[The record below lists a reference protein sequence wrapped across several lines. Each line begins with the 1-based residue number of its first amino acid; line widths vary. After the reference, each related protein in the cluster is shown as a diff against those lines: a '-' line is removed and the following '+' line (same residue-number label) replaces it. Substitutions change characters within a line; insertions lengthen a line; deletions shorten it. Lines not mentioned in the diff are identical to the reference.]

1 VNTKPFKGPQDT
13 FIFRLVAFFSR
24 LQLHYLHRNAQ
35 NRELITTIYLF
46 IAGVTALATITIMA
60 YLTDLM
66 LLFPPLGPS
75 AFILFYTPL
84 AESAS
89 PRNLVLA
96 HTMALLCGL
105 TALVLAEVLLPGFQG
120 TPSTTMNWAN
130 VTAIAMAMG
139 AASISMV
146 LFQCVHPPAAATA
159 LIAAMGYLD
168 NPIQIGGVLLA
179 VLFLGMEAYLFN
191 RLLGGLPYPLWR
203 FDPEV
208 EKTYRSLTGQSKST
222 ASRWQEITQKTFRRR

>member
-1 VNTKPFKGPQDT
+1 METRPSKGPQGT

-24 LQLHYLHRNAQ
+24 LQLHYLHRSIR
-35 NRELITTIYLF
+35 NREFVTLLYLF
-46 IAGVTALATITIMA
+46 VAGATALATITIMA

-89 PRNLVLA
+89 PRNLVMSHAIALICGLA
-96 HTMALLCGL
+96 AMAL
-105 TALVLAEVLLPGFQG
+105 AQALLPGFQAA
-120 TPSTTMNWAN
+120 TQATMNWAN
-130 VTAIAMAMG
+130 VTAITVAMG

-146 LFQCVHPPAAATA
+146 LFQCIHPPAAATA
-159 LIAAMGYLD
+159 LIAAMGYLAD
-168 NPIQIGGVLLA
+168 PIQIGGVLVA
-179 VLFLGMEAYLFN
+179 VFFLGMEAYLFN
-191 RLLGGLPYPLWR
+191 RILGGLPYPLWR

-208 EKTYRSLTGQSKST
+208 EKNFRFLTGQSTST
-222 ASRWQEITQKTFRRR
+222 ASRWQEIAEKTFQRR

>member
-1 VNTKPFKGPQDT
+1 M
-13 FIFRLVAFFSR
+13 FRFVAFFSR
-24 LQLHYLHRNAQ
+24 LQLQYLHRNAR
-35 NRELITTIYLF
+35 NREFIGALYLF
-46 IAGVTALATITIMA
+46 TAGATALATIAIMA

-89 PRNLVLA
+89 PRNLVLSHA
-96 HTMALLCGL
+96 MALLCGL
-105 TALVLAEVLLPGFQG
+105 TALALTQALFPGFKG
-120 TPSTTMNWAN
+120 TPSATMNWAN

-146 LFQCVHPPAAATA
+146 LLQCVHPPAAATA

-168 NPIQIGGVLLA
+168 DPIQTGGVLVA

-191 RLLGGLPYPLWR
+191 RILGGLPYPRWR
-203 FDPEV
+203 FDPQV
-208 EKTYRSLTGQSKST
+208 EKTYRSLAGQSKST
-222 ASRWQEITQKTFRRR
+222 ITRWQKITENIFQRR